1 MTASSH
7 GDIPRGFGLLLSR
20 NRINV
25 AVSRTQWKAILIRSS
40 ALTAFMPTSAHGV
53 LELGAFNGLCAL
65 SES

>member
-1 MTASSH
+1 M
-7 GDIPRGFGLLLSR
+7 GFLLNR

-25 AVSRTQWKAILIRSS
+25 AVSRTQWKAILIRS

-53 LELGAFNGLCAL
+53 LELGAFNGLCAS